1 MSKEIKNNTNK
12 KRKNSITN
20 KSKKEKNKMSN
31 KERAWFA
38 DMNQIEW
45 FPVDPYCD

>member
-1 MSKEIKNNTNK
+1 MKKSESQNK
-12 KRKNSITN
+12 KINKKDTKQVQANKKIKKLSNS
-20 KSKKEKNKMSN
+20 
-31 KERAWFA
+31 ERAQFD